1 MAPARRKR
9 AAAVAAA
16 AAAAA
21 AQWKVGDLVLAK
33 MKGFPAWPAM
43 ISEPEQWGLS
53 SVKKKLLVYF
63 YGTKQIAFCNYADL
77 EAFTE
82 DKRRSLLAK
91 RQGKG
96 SDFVRAVD
104 EIIDVYDSLK
114 EGNNK
119 VGSVANEAKPGVEN
133 HGNNNSSL
141 DTEGLVSSSNMG
153 SDKKQDNSV
162 AASSHNTVDS
172 YEPSVTAMGD
182 ERCVVNSA
190 PDDPTENVSILD
202 DMRNIPLSTSSIS
215 KKLRGDAQPQNCY
228 TRSRV
233 SSLRR
238 SRSSLNTETRK
249 VQDSGKFSG
258 ATSLASVDLVADGSK
273 EGSTHRVFVEDVKGN
288 SDSPSG
294 HHDVLLHSSRGTSN
308 QPGTPGTSNN
318 KKLNYTTKVDSTCD
332 SEASQNG
339 ASETEFKLNDAS
351 SIPMKTSFIFKT
363 KKKPNRKHFSH
374 STDKHEEFQAELSE
388 NIADSPNSK
397 TEVNKSDGDEH
408 LPLVKRARV
417 RMGRSQLEDSP
428 VDGIDVPNDRPE
440 LSTLADQ
447 CNTHSTITLPADGC
461 SADQLA
467 MVNGVLLKGRVANS
481 ASIPSS
487 KLDMPGPSGEGQSAW
502 KNKEYQPK
510 MLMLDV
516 EAALPP
522 SKRLHR
528 ALEAMSANV
537 AETNNLPEAT
547 GSKQLIP
554 NGCVSAENG
563 HSIKSVDTVV
573 TTTNRSAIVESSRP
587 SLCTELHS
595 PTCKTHPSGS
605 ILQNNNAPTSASVP
619 SEAKYD
625 DNHIVTKGNICE
637 ETHIDRKS
645 TCLLVSNTVGND
657 VCGKGSALSMKLN
670 EPALDGTQTTAVP
683 DRLSSSLGTASVNEV
698 TKSVNSIEGTKS
710 VDHRAYDADRS
721 VEKCDEPIY
730 RTKFL
735 LSNNSATSDSI
746 PHSETVLAESAVNV
760 GDTTSI
766 SSLATKSSSI
776 QSDADTRIFEVHT
789 FSSLTLKEL
798 NHKNL
803 KDKSTSPD
811 SMPMKELIAVA
822 QARRFSR
829 STSFPD
835 NFLNAKY
842 IPETVVDTPAFK
854 EGPQKQLSPMNRII
868 IPTSANDTIH
878 SRSPFDSQHPK
889 TLNKLTGQDEAN
901 AARRAFGAFLG
912 TLTRT
917 KENIARAT
925 RLAIDCAKHG
935 IAGEAIDIIVERLE
949 KESNLYKRVDLF
961 FLVDSIT
968 QYSRNQKGGAGD
980 VYPSLIQAV
989 LPRLLY
995 AAAPPGN
1002 SAWENRRQC
1011 LKVLK
1016 LWLERKTL
1024 PEYIIRHH
1032 IRELEAINEAS
1043 FGSSR
1048 RPSRTERALNDPLR
1062 DNEGMLV
1069 DEYGSNAGF
1078 QLPNLICTK
1087 VLEDEEGSS
1096 SEDRSFEA
1104 VTPEQDAPCTDEK
1117 EESQMPTDKHHHIL
1131 EEVDGELEMEDV
1143 APPSEVEPSTR
1154 CRPEQSDTKGI
1165 ASDQNTS
1172 DIGPPLPDDRPP
1184 SPPPLPSSPPPVPP
1198 PPPAPITQSVQLQ
1211 PTLQIPSDPIGPH
1224 PPRTTH
1230 NVQTQQPNSIVE
1242 CPGGMNSSVAP
1253 LQPPPFCNSGY
1264 GARPNQMPPPPPIA
1278 PPNPPGPH
1286 GNFPAPPAPYHGNN
1300 YRPPPIASIP
1310 NEGYHLQPPPPPPPI
1325 NQFPYPPPEP
1335 QQRPQPWGNN
1345 GSSYPERYRYN
1356 GNDRDHHRHER
1367 RHRGHD
1373 RRHRYDDRG
1382 YHFDDRGYHYDDRAH
1397 YFDDRG
1403 QYFDDRGHSF
1413 DERSIRGPMHH
1424 EVADRGRFPFP
1435 PGPPVPD
1442 HFDASSSAPMHYG
1455 PPSDPPPGP
1464 CSGWSMPPRSSNYS
1478 PSRHSVEPPVPHVGA
1493 NGSWRPR

>member
-1 MAPARRKR
+1 
-9 AAAVAAA
+9 
-16 AAAAA
+16 
-21 AQWKVGDLVLAK
+21 

-43 ISEPEQWGLS
+43 ISEPEQWGLT

-82 DKRRSLLAK
+82 EKRRSLLSK

-104 EIIDVYDSLK
+104 EIIDAYDSLK

-119 VGSVANEAKPGVEN
+119 LGLATNEVKPGVKN
-133 HGNNNSSL
+133 LANNNSSV
-141 DTEGLVSSSNMG
+141 DTEGLLNSSNMG
-153 SDKKQDNSV
+153 SDKKQEDHSIV
-162 AASSHNTVDS
+162 ASGHNTVDS
-172 YEPSVTAMGD
+172 DEPSVTAVGS

-202 DMRNIPLSTSSIS
+202 EMRNIPLSTSSIS
-215 KKLRGDAQPQNCY
+215 KKLRDAQPQNCY

-238 SRSSLNTETRK
+238 SRSSLNTDTRK
-249 VQDSGKFSG
+249 AQDAGKLSGG
-258 ATSLASVDLVADGSK
+258 TSLASVGLAVDGNK
-273 EGSTHRVFVEDVKGN
+273 EGSTHHVYVEDVKGN
-288 SDSPSG
+288 SGSPSTQD
-294 HHDVLLHSSRGTSN
+294 DVCLHSNAGIDN

-318 KKLNYTTKVDSTCD
+318 NKRLNTVVDSTCD

-339 ASETEFKLNDAS
+339 ASETEFKSHETS
-351 SIPMKTSFIFKT
+351 SIPMKKSVIFKR
-363 KKKPNRKHFSH
+363 KRKPNRKQFSH
-374 STDKHEEFQAELSE
+374 STDKDGEFQAELSE
-388 NIADSPNSK
+388 NTADSPNPK

-417 RMGRSQLEDSP
+417 RMGRPQLEDSP
-428 VDGIDVPNDRPE
+428 VDKIDATNNRRELAMLQDR
-440 LSTLADQ
+440 
-447 CNTHSTITLPADGC
+447 CNMHNTVTLPGDDC
-461 SADQLA
+461 SAEQSA
-467 MVNGVLLKGRVANS
+467 VVNSVSLQGRVANTVS
-481 ASIPSS
+481 KPSSS
-487 KLDMPGPSGEGQSAW
+487 KLYMPGPSNEGQSAW

-510 MLMLDV
+510 VLTLDV

-537 AETNNLPEAT
+537 AETNNLPEVT

-554 NGCVSAENG
+554 NGCVASENR
-563 HSIKSVDTVV
+563 HSNKSSDTVV
-573 TTTNRSAIVESSRP
+573 TTTNGSAIAESSRP
-587 SLCTELHS
+587 SLCTESMHS
-595 PTCKTHPSGS
+595 PKCKTQHSES
-605 ILQNNNAPTSASVP
+605 ILQNNSLPASASVP
-619 SEAKYD
+619 SEAKD
-625 DNHIVTKGNICE
+625 DESHIVTKDNICE
-637 ETHIDRKS
+637 ETHVDSKTS
-645 TCLLVSNTVGND
+645 DCLLVSNEVVND
-657 VCGKGSALSMKLN
+657 GCGKGSALSTKLN
-670 EPALDGTQTTAVP
+670 ESALGGSQTIAVP
-683 DRLSSSLGTASVNEV
+683 DRLSSSLGTTSVNEV
-698 TKSVNSIEGTKS
+698 AKPINCNEGPKP
-710 VDHRAYDADRS
+710 VDCPAYDTDRS
-721 VEKCDEPIY
+721 VQRCDEPIY
-730 RTKFL
+730 QSKL
-735 LSNNSATSDSI
+735 PSSDNNVIGDSV
-746 PHSETVLAESAVNV
+746 PNNETVLAEPVVNV
-760 GDTTSI
+760 ADTAST

-776 QSDADTRIFEVHT
+776 QSDADTRTFEVHT
-789 FSSLTLKEL
+789 FSALALKEL
-798 NHKNL
+798 NHRNL
-803 KDKSTSPD
+803 KDKNTSPD

-835 NFLNAKY
+835 TFLNAKY
-842 IPETVVDTPAFK
+842 IAETVVDAPAFN
-854 EGPQKQLSPMNRII
+854 EGSQKQLSPLNRII
-868 IPTSANDTIH
+868 RSTSTNDNIH
-878 SRSPFDSQHPK
+878 SRSPFGSQQSK
-889 TLNKLTGQDEAN
+889 SLSKLTGHDEAN
-901 AARRAFGAFLG
+901 AARKAFGAFLG
-912 TLTRT
+912 ILTRT

-925 RLAIDCAKHG
+925 RLAIECAKHG

-1078 QLPNLICTK
+1078 QLPNLISTK
-1087 VLEDEEGSS
+1087 VLEDDDGSS

-1104 VTPEQDAPCTDEK
+1104 VTPEHDTPCTTEK
-1117 EESQMPTDKHHHIL
+1117 EESQMPAEKHHRVL

-1143 APPSEVEPSTR
+1143 APPSEVEASTR
-1154 CRPEQSDTKGI
+1154 CRPEQIDTKCR
-1165 ASDQNTS
+1165 TS
-1172 DIGPPLPDDRPP
+1172 DRHTSDNGPPLPDDRPP

-1198 PPPAPITQSVQLQ
+1198 PPPAPITQTAQLQ
-1211 PTLQIPSDPIGPH
+1211 PTLPMASDPVGPH
-1224 PPRTTH
+1224 PPRAT
-1230 NVQTQQPNSIVE
+1230 NNIQTQQPNSIME
-1242 CPGGMNSSVAP
+1242 RPGSMNPSVAA
-1253 LQPPPFCNSGY
+1253 LQHPPFCNSGY
-1264 GARPNQMPPPPPIA
+1264 GGHPNQMPPPPPVA
-1278 PPNPPGPH
+1278 PLNPPGPH

-1300 YRPPPIASIP
+1300 YHQPPMASIP

-1325 NQFPYPPPEP
+1325 NQYPYRPPEP
-1335 QQRPQPWGNN
+1335 QQRPRPWVNN
-1345 GSSYPERYRYN
+1345 SSSYPERYRYN
-1356 GNDRDHHRHER
+1356 GHDRDHHRHDR
-1367 RHRGHD
+1367 RHHGHD
-1373 RRHRYDDRG
+1373 RRHHFDDGGYHYDDRGYHYDDRG
-1382 YHFDDRGYHYDDRAH
+1382 YHFDDRGHH
-1397 YFDDRG
+1397 FDDRG
-1403 QYFDDRGHSF
+1403 RSF
-1413 DERSIRGPMHH
+1413 DERAIRGQMHH

-1435 PGPPVPD
+1435 PD
-1442 HFDASSSAPMHYG
+1442 HFEASSAAPVNYG
-1455 PPSDPPPGP
+1455 RPSDPPPGP
-1464 CSGWSMPPRSSNYS
+1464 CSGWSMPPMSSNYS
-1478 PSRHSVEPPVPHVGA
+1478 PSRHSMEPPVPHVGA
-1493 NGSWRPR
+1493 HGSWRPR